1 LFNSLFKLGTS
12 VDYFPQ
18 NLPPPF
24 WLQYSPIWLHAWKA
38 GDGHLYFKIK
48 LKEMKTIFITGA
60 STGLGKAAAKL
71 FAARGWKVIAT
82 MRKPGNEKELTLID
96 NISLLPLDVTN
107 PAQVKETVQKAIAGG
122 NIDVVFNNAGYGL
135 MGPLE
140 PTTDEQLVRQLDTNL
155 LGVIRVTQAF
165 IPYFREKQQ
174 GLFITTTSIGGLITF
189 PFCSVY
195 HATKW
200 ALEGWSESMAFELKK
215 IGVGI
220 KTVSPGGIKTDFLN
234 RSAEIASLPV
244 YDEWVKKLFAGFSE
258 DHFATAE
265 QIAEV
270 VYEAATD
277 GKDKL
282 RYVAGEDA
290 KALYAQ
296 RLQLGDEAFRKQ
308 MEQTF
313 LGA

>member
-1 LFNSLFKLGTS
+1 
-12 VDYFPQ
+12 
-18 NLPPPF
+18 
-24 WLQYSPIWLHAWKA
+24 
-38 GDGHLYFKIK
+38 
-48 LKEMKTIFITGA
+48 MKTIFITGA
-60 STGLGKAAAKL
+60 STGLGKATAKL
-71 FAARGWKVIAT
+71 FAANGWKVIAT
-82 MRKPGNEKELTLID
+82 MRKPENETELNKIN
-96 NISLLPLDVTN
+96 NITLLPLDVTDLN
-107 PAQVKETVQKAIAGG
+107 QIKETTQKAIALG

-140 PTTDEQLVRQLDTNL
+140 STTDEQLVRQLNTNI

-165 IPYFREKQQ
+165 VPYFREQKA
-174 GLFITTTSIGGLITF
+174 GLFISTTSIGGLITF
-189 PFCSVY
+189 PFSSVY

-220 KTVSPGGIKTDFLN
+220 KTVSPGGIKTDFLS
-234 RSAEIASLPV
+234 RSADMSSHPA
-244 YDEWVKKLFAGFSE
+244 YNKWVEKMFAGINE
-258 DHFATAE
+258 DHFSNVELITA
-265 QIAEV
+265 V

-296 RLQLGDEAFRKQ
+296 RLEIGDEAFRKQ
-308 MEQTF
+308 MEQMVS
-313 LGA
+313 

>member
-1 LFNSLFKLGTS
+1 
-12 VDYFPQ
+12 
-18 NLPPPF
+18 
-24 WLQYSPIWLHAWKA
+24 
-38 GDGHLYFKIK
+38 
-48 LKEMKTIFITGA
+48 MKTVFITGA
-60 STGLGKAAAKL
+60 STGLGKATAKL
-71 FAARGWKVIAT
+71 FAAKGWNVIAT
-82 MRKPGNEKELTLID
+82 MRKPENDKELSLIN
-96 NISLLPLDVTN
+96 NITLLPLDVTN
-107 PAQVKETVQKAIAGG
+107 TTQIKETVENAITLGD
-122 NIDVVFNNAGYGL
+122 IDVVFNNAGYGL

-140 PTTDEQLVRQLDTNL
+140 STSDEQLVRQLNTNL

-165 IPYFREKQQ
+165 IPYFREKQK

-189 PFCSVY
+189 PFSSVY

-220 KTVSPGGIKTDFLN
+220 KTVSPGGIKTDFLS
-234 RSAEIASLPV
+234 RSAEMSSHPV
-244 YDEWVKKLFAGFSE
+244 YDKWMQQLFAGFSE
-258 DHFATAE
+258 DDFSSAE

-277 GKDKL
+277 GKSKL

-296 RLQLGDEAFRKQ
+296 RLQAGDEAFRAQ

-313 LGA
+313 LSN

>member
-1 LFNSLFKLGTS
+1 
-12 VDYFPQ
+12 VDEWGVMDFCFS
-18 NLPPPF
+18 NKT
-24 WLQYSPIWLHAWKA
+24 KA
-38 GDGHLYFKIK
+38 
-48 LKEMKTIFITGA
+48 MKTIFITGA
-60 STGLGKAAAKL
+60 STGLGKSTAKL
-71 FAARGWKVIAT
+71 FASKGWRVIAT
-82 MRKPGNEKELTLID
+82 MRKPENEKELTQID

-107 PAQVKETVQKAIAGG
+107 LTQIHETVQKAIESGS
-122 NIDVVFNNAGYGL
+122 IDVVFNNAGYGL

-140 PTTDEQLVRQLDTNL
+140 STADDQLVRQLDTNL

-165 IPYFREKQQ
+165 IPYFREKQS

-189 PFCSVY
+189 PFSSVY

-234 RSAEIASLPV
+234 RSAEISSHPV
-244 YDEWVKKLFAGFSE
+244 YDKWVTRMFSGFNE
-258 DHFATAE
+258 DHFTSAE
-265 QIAEV
+265 GIAEV

-277 GKDKL
+277 GRDKL
-282 RYVAGEDA
+282 RYVAGDDA

-296 RLQLGDEAFRKQ
+296 RLKLGDEAFRKQ
-308 MEQTF
+308 MEQNF
-313 LGA
+313 LGTESATFIQ

>member
-1 LFNSLFKLGTS
+1 MVYGNDGRQVGK
-12 VDYFPQ
+12 DYFV
-18 NLPPPF
+18 
-24 WLQYSPIWLHAWKA
+24 KA
-38 GDGHLYFKIK
+38 ATTTTILDTFLKGKRWNFVIK
-48 LKEMKTIFITGA
+48 SEKKMKTIFITGA

-71 FAARGWKVIAT
+71 FAAKGWKVIAT
-82 MRKPGNEKELTLID
+82 MRKPQDEKELNLID
-96 NISLLPLDVTN
+96 NVSLLPLDVTN
-107 PAQVKETVQKAIAGG
+107 LAQIEASTKEAIASGD
-122 NIDVVFNNAGYGL
+122 IDVVFNNAGYGL

-140 PTTDEQLVRQLDTNL
+140 STSDAQLVRQLDTNI

-165 IPYFREKQQ
+165 IPYFRARQA
-174 GLFITTTSIGGLITF
+174 GLFISTTSIGGLITF
-189 PFCSVY
+189 PFSSVY

-220 KTVSPGGIKTDFLN
+220 KTVSPGGIKTDFLS
-234 RSAEIASLPV
+234 RSAEMSTHPV
-244 YDEWVKKLFAGFSE
+244 YEKWLAQLFAGFDE
-258 DHFATAE
+258 NHFTSAE

-277 GKDKL
+277 GKDQL

-296 RLQLGDEAFRKQ
+296 RLELGDEAFRKQ

-313 LGA
+313 LGN